1 MNIFSLL
8 KKSVKLDSNSEL
20 LKLMIKKNSN
30 FQEILNS
37 NIFQSLRTQAQEI
50 FFMKNLMY
58 WSWLHILMMRLLVV
72 GDQWNY

>member
-1 MNIFSLL
+1 MNIFSLFK
-8 KKSVKLDSNSEL
+8 KKSSKLDSNSEL

-37 NIFQSLRTQAQEI
+37 NIFSKILRTQAQK

-58 WSWLHILMMRLLVV
+58 WSWLHPDDEVMVV